1 MSKSGPTFLDAQAWR
16 LPEAISPGACRE
28 AEELPSSVLGLPLT
42 PLGWLGQKVGRG
54 PSTD

>member
-1 MSKSGPTFLDAQAWR
+1 MRERGPTSLDAQAWR
-16 LPEAISPGACRE
+16 LPEAISPGACGE
-28 AEELPSSVLGLPLT
+28 AEGLPSSVPVPLT

>member
-28 AEELPSSVLGLPLT
+28 AEELPSSVPVPLT